1 MVLLTLFHW
10 QQMLVI
16 GLGLSLSLSLDLLL
30 DLRGAERV
38 ENVRLDLDL
47 VELASGERALLE
59 D

>member
-1 MVLLTLFHW
+1 MHLLR
-10 QQMLVI
+10 
-16 GLGLSLSLSLDLLL
+16 GLSLSLSLDLLL